1 LFKASTRDPR
11 LPEGLSIFNRLISS
25 RRLRCC
31 FGEWVVRQIRQIWQI
46 WAGVVRDGSVRE
58 TFGFRWVMMAP
69 RDAGSG
75 ARVCLFYSAAEVE
88 LG

>member
-1 LFKASTRDPR
+1 MLF
-11 LPEGLSIFNRLISS
+11 
-25 RRLRCC
+25 RRMGC
-31 FGEWVVRQIRQIWQI
+31 QADQADQADQ
-46 WAGVVRDGSVRE
+46 AGVVRDGSVRE

-75 ARVCLFYSAAEVE
+75 ARVCLFYSAAEVA